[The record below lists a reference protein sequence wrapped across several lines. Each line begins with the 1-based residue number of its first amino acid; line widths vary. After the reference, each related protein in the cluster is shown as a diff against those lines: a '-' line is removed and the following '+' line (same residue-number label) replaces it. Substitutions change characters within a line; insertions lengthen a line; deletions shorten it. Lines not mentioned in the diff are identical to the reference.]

1 MGKNIKDMTRQEQAA
16 WFKSKDYQGEQLR
29 VVMDA
34 IGYGISADYLQLFE
48 DTAIPV
54 EVMENMFT
62 AMKED
67 YGVEA
72 AAFLADVHKEES
84 GRILLEALKSGVPL
98 PELQKIYSEGML
110 PIELR
115 EKILPLMQGR
125 KAIPEK
131 LGERMEFITEA
142 VRELKES
149 FIKQNS
155 FIEDLKKSMEEK
167 QKILSAQEKETEAST
182 ETLDDSYYLELEE
195 QFRQARED
203 AERLLVEREET
214 NRRIRELEA
223 ENKNLHEQLLIQQ
236 SYAAGLLEQHR
247 VQEKSQPDIRNS
259 RQEKTDCQRQIKSV
273 GMETGK
279 QPKIL
284 SSFSFPF
291 IRKKPGLL
299 EKLAGELDAG
309 QIAEVRL
316 GIEDGLTESQ
326 LALLADK
333 AMDAE
338 KIRELRMTMK
348 ILNERGQGK

>member
-1 MGKNIKDMTRQEQAA
+1 
-16 WFKSKDYQGEQLR
+16 
-29 VVMDA
+29 MDA
-34 IGYGISADYLQLFE
+34 VSYGISIDYLQLFE
-48 DTAIPV
+48 DTTIPV
-54 EVMENMFT
+54 ETMETMFT

-67 YGVEA
+67 YGVKET
-72 AAFLADVHKEES
+72 AFLSTVHKEES

-98 PELQKIYSEGML
+98 SELQGIYQEGML

-131 LGERMEFITEA
+131 IGERMEFLTET

-149 FIKQNS
+149 LSRQGS

-167 QKILSAQEKETEAST
+167 TEIFSVQEKEAESITEDM
-182 ETLDDSYYLELEE
+182 DDAYYLELEE

-203 AERLLVEREET
+203 AERLLEEREET
-214 NRRIRELEA
+214 NRKVRELEA
-223 ENKNLHEQLLIQQ
+223 ENKHLQEQLLLQQ
-236 SYAAGLLEQHR
+236 SYVAGVQEQKR
-247 VQEKSQPDIRNS
+247 VQERIQPVIRNS
-259 RQEKTDCQRQIKSV
+259 QQEKADCQRQNKSAE
-273 GMETGK
+273 METGK
-279 QPKIL
+279 QLKPL
-284 SSFSFPF
+284 SSFHFPF

-333 AMDAE
+333 AMDAD
-338 KIRELRMTMK
+338 KMKELRMTMK
-348 ILNERGQGK
+348 ILNERGQET